1 MKHGGCYLSK
11 TNTKT
16 RFASYG
22 WRTQEIIV
30 KKKTLGWTTLS
41 REIGYCRGEF
51 DLYEE
56 LRVNDREH
64 FFRYFRMNPERF
76 DHLSTRSHQRQNI

>member
-1 MKHGGCYLSK
+1 MKHGGGYLSK

-30 KKKTLGWTTLS
+30 KKKTLGSTTLS

-51 DLYEE
+51 DLYDE

-64 FFRYFRMNPERF
+64 FFPLFQDESRTLRS
-76 DHLSTRSHQRQNI
+76 STQSHQRQNI